1 MGTVA
6 FRPYTFVYKDQSKC
20 TGNMSTRACIN
31 DRSGSLSKMAW
42 ASPLSSEGRRRVDD
56 RVDTLFRN
64 SSCSFDGA
72 EDCDDTGASSE
83 LLNPRN
89 SFSRLLV
96 GGLLPTV
103 ADERLERNS
112 RSSNVEAAGC
122 SKGFTRPLEVQ
133 SN

>member
-1 MGTVA
+1 MLSVSRNE
-6 FRPYTFVYKDQSKC
+6 FLQEDQSKC
-20 TGNMSTRACIN
+20 TGNISTRACIN

-42 ASPLSSEGRRRVDD
+42 ASLLSSEGRRRVDD
-56 RVDTLFRN
+56 TVDTLFRN

-72 EDCDDTGASSE
+72 EDCDGAATE
-83 LLNPRN
+83 PLNSRN
-89 SFSRLLV
+89 SFSKLLV

-103 ADERLERNS
+103 AEDRLERNS

-122 SKGFTRPLEVQ
+122 SSGFTRPLEVQ